1 MLCLSLLFDG
11 IYNINL
17 NKDGHFCSA
26 NIFDHANEAIHE
38 NEKNETTNEGSN
50 SSERLRLIESVPIDE
65 RPAIIAS
72 KNSPALEC
80 QNTWVNHVCLGN
92 VIDSAPDPDTKLDI
106 LRSFYFVIM
115 LVSFIVFRRFQE
127 RTDAVIDEELN
138 TPADYTVMV
147 SNIPKDAKLNYEE
160 ELTNIFSDN
169 VQILGKKFFVKKIN
183 LIYECE
189 EVEKEEHR
197 LKKIIEKKKE
207 VLAKNGFNLEDDEV
221 HKLNKMYENKEL
233 ALKKMK
239 FKMIEQ
245 RHNFAGKAFVSF
257 SNEDGNKKIKF
268 VKIYDVILKM
278 KIDYYFFMFE
288 NLFLLKICQFNLGY
302 SIYMIFVWVFS
313 FLKF

>member
-1 MLCLSLLFDG
+1 MKSDQINICLCCGYEIKRKPLKVCQSSYHLKYLGAGYPILFNFYKFCIYLLCLSLLFDG
-11 IYNINL
+11 IYNINQ

-38 NEKNETTNEGSN
+38 NTANETSH
-50 SSERLRLIESVPIDE
+50 SSEGHRLFQSIPIED

-72 KNSPALEC
+72 KHSPALEC
-80 QNTWVNHVCLGN
+80 QNNWVNQVCLGN

-115 LVSFIVFRRFQE
+115 MVSFIVFRRFQE

-147 SNIPKDAKLNYEE
+147 SNIPKDAQLNYEE
-160 ELTNIFSDN
+160 ELTNLFNDN

-207 VLAKNGFNLEDDEV
+207 ILAKNGFNLEDEEV
-221 HKLNKMYENKEL
+221 HKLNTLYENKEL
-233 ALKKMK
+233 ALKKLK

-257 SNEDGNKKIKF
+257 SNEDGKIK
-268 VKIYDVILKM
+268 IYI
-278 KIDYYFFMFE
+278 I
-288 NLFLLKICQFNLGY
+288 
-302 SIYMIFVWVFS
+302 
-313 FLKF
+313 